1 MDNIRNNIDLDP
13 EMILA
18 LQEMRKANANPRVR
32 ELIELREKA
41 EHDAASRLQH
51 ALKTGREQGIKEGT
65 YLQLVKTV
73 QQLYSMGL
81 DLGFIAKAVEIP
93 EDEIKKIIDGQ
104 RIN

>member
-1 MDNIRNNIDLDP
+1 MNDFMELEP
-13 EMILA
+13 EMVMA
-18 LQEMRKANANPRVR
+18 LREMFKANADPMVR
-32 ELIELREKA
+32 EIIELREKA

-81 DLGFIAKAVEIP
+81 DFGFIAKAVEIP
-93 EDEIKKIIDGQ
+93 EEEIKRIIDGQ